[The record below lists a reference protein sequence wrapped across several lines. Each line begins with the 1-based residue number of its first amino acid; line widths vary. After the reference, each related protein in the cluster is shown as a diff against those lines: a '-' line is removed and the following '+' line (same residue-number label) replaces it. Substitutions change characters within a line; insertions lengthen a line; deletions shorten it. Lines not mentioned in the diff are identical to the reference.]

1 MQEIIKGHAHLIDA
15 LTPLCPDEQSIKH
28 TSDQYGNGYHWFR
41 LDSPHKIRE
50 AANILKGSRARLAM
64 ISAYT
69 NTDGP
74 EESREL
80 CYHFDVEGVMYNVT
94 VTQNREWPIVPSIT
108 TIFANADWH
117 EREMMELY
125 NIKVTDHP
133 NPKRLFLDERLD
145 AGQLSTAIPLS
156 VMMNGASTKDL
167 WERILGE
174 KEQNK

>member
-1 MQEIIKGHAHLIDA
+1 MQEIIKGHAQLIDA
-15 LTPLCPDEQSIKH
+15 LTPLCPSENAIKH

-41 LDSPHKIRE
+41 LETPSQIKE
-50 AANILKGSRARLAM
+50 AARILKTMRARLAM
-64 ISAYT
+64 ISAYST
-69 NTDGP
+69 ADGA
-74 EESREL
+74 EESKEL

-108 TIFANADWH
+108 PLFANADWH

-133 NPKRLFLDERLD
+133 DPKRLFLDETLD
-145 AGQLSTAIPLS
+145 AGQLSTAVPLS
-156 VMMNGASTKDL
+156 VMMNGASSKDL

-174 KEQNK
+174 KEQQK